1 MESAIEW
8 KALPW
13 LHESP
18 EKGREETIRRSVY
31 NPRRSRAELVSNHK
45 GDYLD
50 NFKQTDGY
58 SLSSALEFLSA
69 DNVSSQSANPF
80 HNLVSDRQPILE
92 SNHVRAKVSEVYNC
106 ESETNQPA
114 SWETNSD
121 DSAPPLS
128 MKNAKFG
135 QPHTAADVRLSNVDS
150 GDRENIVL
158 STMLQLEEEHR
169 EIMQRKQTERKKK
182 EEEEEIR
189 MATMKQITA
198 LEIQL
203 KAIDVLRS
211 KQINERTRHAAENIV
226 IAATKVNQERETLSH
241 LRSLAKVRVENK
253 KAYFRMGSLF
263 FFFLLYVCT
272 ILVQKDISVAF
283 GVESR

>member
-1 MESAIEW
+1 MESAIE
-8 KALPW
+8 LPW

-18 EKGREETIRRSVY
+18 EKGCEETIRRSVY
-31 NPRRSRAELVSNHK
+31 NLKRSRAELVSNHK
-45 GDYLD
+45 ADYLD
-50 NFKQTDGY
+50 NSKQTDGY
-58 SLSSALEFLSA
+58 TLSSSLEFLSA

-80 HNLVSDRQPILE
+80 HTFGVSDRQPILE
-92 SNHVRAKVSEVYNC
+92 SNHVRAKVSEVSNC

-182 EEEEEIR
+182 EEEEEIC
-189 MATMKQITA
+189 MATMKQIAA

-241 LRSLAKVRVENK
+241 LRSLAQVRVENK

-263 FFFLLYVCT
+263 FFFLLYVWT